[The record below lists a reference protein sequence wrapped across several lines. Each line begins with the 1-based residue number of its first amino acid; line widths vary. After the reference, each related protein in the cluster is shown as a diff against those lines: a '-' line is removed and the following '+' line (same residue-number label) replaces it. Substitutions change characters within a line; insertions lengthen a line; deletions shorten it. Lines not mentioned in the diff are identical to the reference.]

1 MDIQPIQSMKDRQ
14 TKYHKFPDLT
24 TQYNKRIKAKTKDI
38 KVSNRVMAYMP
49 HEITGKQTGKFA
61 RQYFGPYFEIT
72 V

>member
-1 MDIQPIQSMKDRQ
+1 
-14 TKYHKFPDLT
+14 
-24 TQYNKRIKAKTKDI
+24 
-38 KVSNRVMAYMP
+38 MAYMP